1 MEYGRISLT
10 MSLRSDGINDG
21 TLSDAI
27 GGRKKGSD
35 RVPRGSAGASIFLH
49 LQVVRLVLRAEELFN
64 VLTLVVVSES

>member
-1 MEYGRISLT
+1 

>member
-1 MEYGRISLT
+1 

-35 RVPRGSAGASIFLH
+35 RVPRGSAGASIFVH

>member
-1 MEYGRISLT
+1 

-35 RVPRGSAGASIFLH
+35 RVPRGSAGASLFLH

>member
-1 MEYGRISLT
+1 

-27 GGRKKGSD
+27 GGREKGSD

>member
-1 MEYGRISLT
+1 
-10 MSLRSDGINDG
+10 MSLRSDGIDDG

>member
-1 MEYGRISLT
+1 
-10 MSLRSDGINDG
+10 MSLRSDGIDDG

-49 LQVVRLVLRAEELFN
+49 LQVVRLVLRVESFIFRVFKV
-64 VLTLVVVSES
+64 VLSDFQT